1 MSPKTSK
8 SGEFASIKIIGSGL
22 IGTSIGLALANE
34 GVSVEMA
41 DIDPKAA
48 RLANDLM
55 ANPAPTPRPEI
66 VLYAG
71 PSSGLK
77 TALESEFQ
85 VNSALKFIDIGS
97 VKTKSLLEISESM
110 IPTRQFLATHPMA
123 GREVGGAQ
131 SARADLFQSRSWIYM
146 PNDLLGSPVDP
157 DLVAAGLWLIQTL
170 GATPVAMTAEKH
182 DRAVA
187 LVSHLPQVAASLL
200 AAQLRKADPEA
211 LDLAGAGL
219 RDTTRIAASNAA
231 LWDEILS
238 SNSNELLPL
247 LINLQSDLA
256 TFIERLGASDSVSDL
271 IEAGNQGRAKIPGK
285 HGGAAREYALLPVV
299 IEDKPG
305 QLASLFDE
313 CANAKV
319 NVEDLTIEH
328 SPGQFTGL
336 ITLALSAKDA
346 EILQAHLTKSGWSVH
361 APR

>member
-1 MSPKTSK
+1 MSPKTPQ

-22 IGTSIGLALANE
+22 IGTSIGLALANK

-48 RLANDLM
+48 KLANDLV
-55 ANPAPTPRPEI
+55 ACAAVASPEI
-66 VLYAG
+66 ILYAG

-77 TALESEFQ
+77 SCLESEFKM
-85 VNSALKFIDIGS
+85 NKDLKFIDIGS
-97 VKTKSLLEISESM
+97 VKTKSLLDVSESD

-131 SARADLFQSRSWIYM
+131 SARGDLFQSRSWIYM
-146 PNDLLGSPVDP
+146 PTDLEGAPIDP
-157 DLVAAGLWLIQTL
+157 DLIAAGLWLIQTL
-170 GATPVAMTAEKH
+170 GASPVAMSAERH

-187 LVSHLPQVAASLL
+187 LVSHLPQVIASLL
-200 AAQLRKADPEA
+200 AAQLLNAESEL

-219 RDTTRIAASNAA
+219 RDTTRIAASSPA

-238 SNSNELLPL
+238 SNSSELLPL
-247 LINLQSDLA
+247 LINLHSDLGA
-256 TFIERLGASDSVSDL
+256 FIERLGASASVSDL
-271 IEAGNQGRAKIPGK
+271 IERGNQGRSKIPGK

-305 QLASLFDE
+305 QLAALFDE
-313 CANAKV
+313 CASAKV

-346 EILQAHLTKSGWSVH
+346 QTLQAHLTNSGWSVH

>member
-1 MSPKTSK
+1 MSANTPQN
-8 SGEFASIKIIGSGL
+8 GEFASIKIIGSGL
-22 IGTSIGLALANE
+22 IGTSIGLALTNK
-34 GVSVEMA
+34 GVCVEMA

-48 RLANDLM
+48 KLANDLM
-55 ANPAPTPRPEI
+55 ASAPAAVPEI

-77 TALESEFQ
+77 SALESEFK
-85 VNSALKFIDIGS
+85 VNKALKFIDIGS
-97 VKTKSLLEISESM
+97 VKTKSLLEVSQSS
-110 IPTRQFLATHPMA
+110 IPTGQFLATHPMA

-131 SARADLFQSRSWIYM
+131 SARGDLFQSRSWIYM
-146 PNDLLGSPVDP
+146 PVDLDGSPVDA
-157 DLVAAGLWLIQTL
+157 DLVAAGLWMIQTL
-170 GATPVAMTAEKH
+170 GASPVAMTAEKH

-187 LVSHLPQVAASLL
+187 LVSHLPQVTATLL
-200 AAQLRKADPEA
+200 AAQLRGADPQL

-219 RDTTRIAASNAA
+219 RDTTRIAASSAA

-238 SNSNELLPL
+238 SNSAELLPL
-247 LINLQSDLA
+247 LINLQSDLE
-256 TFIERLGASDSVSDL
+256 TFIERLRGSATISDL

-305 QLASLFDE
+305 QLAALFDE
-313 CANAKV
+313 CASAKV

-346 EILQAHLTKSGWSVH
+346 ESLQAHLTKSGWSVH

>member
-1 MSPKTSK
+1 MSPKTPT

-22 IGTSIGLALANE
+22 IGTSIGLALANK

-41 DIDPKAA
+41 DIDPRAA
-48 RLANDLM
+48 KLANDLV
-55 ANPAPTPRPEI
+55 ACATVASPEVI
-66 VLYAG
+66 LYAG

-77 TALESEFQ
+77 SCLESEFKM
-85 VNSALKFIDIGS
+85 NKHLKFIDIGS
-97 VKTKSLLEISESM
+97 VKTKSLLDISEST

-131 SARADLFQSRSWIYM
+131 SARGDLFQSRSWIYM
-146 PNDLLGSPVDP
+146 PTDLEGTPVDP
-157 DLVAAGLWLIQTL
+157 DLVAAGLWLIETL
-170 GATPVAMTAEKH
+170 GASPVAMSAQRH

-187 LVSHLPQVAASLL
+187 LVSHLPQVTASLL
-200 AAQLRKADPEA
+200 AAQLLNVETEL

-219 RDTTRIAASNAA
+219 RDTTRIAASSPA

-238 SNSNELLPL
+238 SNSSELLPL
-247 LINLQSDLA
+247 LINLQSDLGA
-256 TFIERLGASDSVSDL
+256 FIARLGASASVSDL
-271 IEAGNQGRAKIPGK
+271 IERGNQGRSKIPGK

-305 QLASLFDE
+305 QLAALFDE
-313 CANAKV
+313 CASAKV

-346 EILQAHLTKSGWSVH
+346 QTLQAHLTNSGWSVH

>member
-1 MSPKTSK
+1 MSPKSPEN
-8 SGEFASIKIIGSGL
+8 GQFASIKIIGSGL
-22 IGTSIGLALANE
+22 IGTSIGLALANK
-34 GVSVEMA
+34 GISVEMA
-41 DIDPKAA
+41 DMDPKAA
-48 RLANDLM
+48 KLANDLVASVAA
-55 ANPAPTPRPEI
+55 ANPEI
-66 VLYAG
+66 ILYAG

-77 TALESEFQ
+77 SALESEFK
-85 VNSALKFIDIGS
+85 VNSASKFIDIGS
-97 VKTKSLLEISESM
+97 VKTKSLLEVSRSLV
-110 IPTRQFLATHPMA
+110 PTRQFLATHPMA

-146 PNDLLGSPVDP
+146 PSDLEGAPVEP
-157 DLVAAGLWLIQTL
+157 DLIAAGLWLIQTL
-170 GATPVAMTAEKH
+170 GASPVAMSAEKH

-187 LVSHLPQVAASLL
+187 LVSHLPQVTASLL
-200 AAQLRKADPEA
+200 AAQLMDADSEL

-238 SNSNELLPL
+238 ANSTEILPL
-247 LINLQSDLA
+247 LINLQSDLGA
-256 TFIERLGASDSVSDL
+256 FINRLGSSESVNDL

-305 QLASLFDE
+305 QLAALFDE
-313 CANAKV
+313 CASAKV

-346 EILQAHLTKSGWSVH
+346 QILQDHLTKSGWSVH
-361 APR
+361 SPR

>member
-1 MSPKTSK
+1 MSANTPKN
-8 SGEFASIKIIGSGL
+8 GEFASIKIIGSGL
-22 IGTSIGLALANE
+22 IGTSIGLALTNK
-34 GVSVEMA
+34 GVCVEMA

-48 RLANDLM
+48 KLANDLM
-55 ANPAPTPRPEI
+55 ASAPAAVPEI

-77 TALESEFQ
+77 TALESEFK
-85 VNSALKFIDIGS
+85 VNKASKFIDIGS
-97 VKTKSLLEISESM
+97 VKTKSLLEVSQSS
-110 IPTRQFLATHPMA
+110 IPTGQFLATHPMA

-131 SARADLFQSRSWIYM
+131 SARGDLFQSRSWIYM
-146 PNDLLGSPVDP
+146 PVDLDGSPVDA
-157 DLVAAGLWLIQTL
+157 DLVAAGLWMIQTL
-170 GATPVAMTAEKH
+170 GASPVAMTAEKH

-187 LVSHLPQVAASLL
+187 LVSHLPQVTATLL
-200 AAQLRKADPEA
+200 AAQLRGADPQL

-219 RDTTRIAASNAA
+219 RDTTRIAASSAA

-238 SNSNELLPL
+238 SNSAELLPL
-247 LINLQSDLA
+247 LINLQSDLE
-256 TFIERLGASDSVSDL
+256 TFIERLRGSATISDL

-305 QLASLFDE
+305 QLAALFDE
-313 CANAKV
+313 CASAKV

-346 EILQAHLTKSGWSVH
+346 QVLQDHLTKSGWSVH

>member
-1 MSPKTSK
+1 MSPKTPQ

-22 IGTSIGLALANE
+22 IGTSIGLALANK

-48 RLANDLM
+48 KLANDLV
-55 ANPAPTPRPEI
+55 ACAAVASPEI
-66 VLYAG
+66 ILYAG

-77 TALESEFQ
+77 SCLESEFKM
-85 VNSALKFIDIGS
+85 NKHLKFIDIGS
-97 VKTKSLLEISESM
+97 VKTKSLLDVSESD

-131 SARADLFQSRSWIYM
+131 SARGDLFQSRSWIYM
-146 PNDLLGSPVDP
+146 PIDLEGVPVDP
-157 DLVAAGLWLIQTL
+157 DLIAAGLWLIQTL
-170 GATPVAMTAEKH
+170 GATPVAMSAQRH

-187 LVSHLPQVAASLL
+187 LVSHLPQVMASLL
-200 AAQLRKADPEA
+200 AAQLLNAQSEL

-219 RDTTRIAASNAA
+219 RDTTRIAASSPA

-238 SNSNELLPL
+238 SNSSELLPL
-247 LINLQSDLA
+247 LINLQSDLG
-256 TFIERLGASDSVSDL
+256 TFIARLGASASVSDL
-271 IEAGNQGRAKIPGK
+271 IERGNQGRSKIPGK

-305 QLASLFDE
+305 QLAALFDE
-313 CANAKV
+313 CASAKV
-319 NVEDLTIEH
+319 NVEDLSIEH

-346 EILQAHLTKSGWSVH
+346 QVLQAHLTNSGWSVH

>member
-1 MSPKTSK
+1 MSNK
-8 SGEFASIKIIGSGL
+8 SSQSGQFSSIKIIGSGL
-22 IGTSIGLALANE
+22 IGTSIGLALANK

-48 RLANDLM
+48 KLANDLV
-55 ANPAPTPRPEI
+55 ASTPAAAPEI

-77 TALESEFQ
+77 SALQSEFK
-85 VNSALKFIDIGS
+85 VNSASKFIDIGS
-97 VKTKSLLEISESM
+97 VKTKSLLEVSQSAV
-110 IPTRQFLATHPMA
+110 PTRQFLATHPMA

-131 SARADLFQSRSWIYM
+131 SARADLFQSRSWIYV
-146 PNDLLGSPVDP
+146 PTDLDGTPVEP
-157 DLVAAGLWLIQTL
+157 DLVSAGLWLIETL
-170 GATPVAMTAEKH
+170 GASAVAMSADKH

-187 LVSHLPQVAASLL
+187 LVSHLPQVTASLL
-200 AAQLRKADPEA
+200 AAQLMDADSEL

-219 RDTTRIAASNAA
+219 RDTTRIAASNSA
-231 LWDEILS
+231 LWDEILN
-238 SNSNELLPL
+238 SNSDQILPL
-247 LINLQSDLA
+247 LINLQSDLGSL
-256 TFIERLGASDSVSDL
+256 IDRLASSASVKDL

-305 QLASLFDE
+305 QLAALFDE

-346 EILQAHLTKSGWSVH
+346 QILQDHLIKSGWSVH
-361 APR
+361 SPR

>member
-1 MSPKTSK
+1 MSPKTPQ

-22 IGTSIGLALANE
+22 IGTSIGLALANK

-48 RLANDLM
+48 KLANDLV
-55 ANPAPTPRPEI
+55 ACAAVASPEI
-66 VLYAG
+66 ILYAG

-77 TALESEFQ
+77 SCLESEFKM
-85 VNSALKFIDIGS
+85 NKDLKFIDIGS
-97 VKTKSLLEISESM
+97 VKTKSLLDVSESD

-131 SARADLFQSRSWIYM
+131 SARGDLFQSRSWIYM
-146 PNDLLGSPVDP
+146 PTDLEGAPIDP
-157 DLVAAGLWLIQTL
+157 DLIAAGLWLIQTL
-170 GATPVAMTAEKH
+170 GASPVAMSAERH

-187 LVSHLPQVAASLL
+187 LVSHLPQVMASLL
-200 AAQLRKADPEA
+200 AAQLLNAESEL

-219 RDTTRIAASNAA
+219 RDTTRIAASSPA

-238 SNSNELLPL
+238 SNSSELLPL
-247 LINLQSDLA
+247 LINLQSDLG
-256 TFIERLGASDSVSDL
+256 TFIARLSTSASVSDL
-271 IEAGNQGRAKIPGK
+271 IERGNQGRSKIPGK

-305 QLASLFDE
+305 QLAALFDE
-313 CANAKV
+313 CASAEV

-346 EILQAHLTKSGWSVH
+346 QTLQVHLTNSGWSVH

>member
-1 MSPKTSK
+1 MSNK
-8 SGEFASIKIIGSGL
+8 SSQSGQFSSIKIIGSGL
-22 IGTSIGLALANE
+22 IGTSIGLALANK

-48 RLANDLM
+48 KLANDLV
-55 ANPAPTPRPEI
+55 ASAPAAAPEI

-77 TALESEFQ
+77 SALESEFK
-85 VNSALKFIDIGS
+85 VNSASKFIDIGS
-97 VKTKSLLEISESM
+97 VKTKSLLEVSQSS
-110 IPTRQFLATHPMA
+110 IPTGQFLATHPMA

-131 SARADLFQSRSWIYM
+131 SARGDLFQSRSWIYM
-146 PNDLLGSPVDP
+146 PVDLDGSPVDA
-157 DLVAAGLWLIQTL
+157 DLVAAGLWMIQAL
-170 GATPVAMTAEKH
+170 GASPVAMTAEKH

-187 LVSHLPQVAASLL
+187 LVSHLPQVTASLL
-200 AAQLRKADPEA
+200 AAQLRGADPQL

-219 RDTTRIAASNAA
+219 RDTTRIAASSAA

-238 SNSNELLPL
+238 SNSAELLPL
-247 LINLQSDLA
+247 LINLQSDLE
-256 TFIERLGASDSVSDL
+256 TFIERLRGSATISDL

-305 QLASLFDE
+305 QLAALFDE
-313 CANAKV
+313 CASAKV

-346 EILQAHLTKSGWSVH
+346 QVLQDHLTKSGWSVH

>member
-1 MSPKTSK
+1 MRPKTPQD
-8 SGEFASIKIIGSGL
+8 GEFASIKIIGSGL
-22 IGTSIGLALANE
+22 IGTSIGLALANK
-34 GVSVEMA
+34 GVCVEMA

-48 RLANDLM
+48 KLANDLM
-55 ANPAPTPRPEI
+55 ASAPAAVPEI

-77 TALESEFQ
+77 TALESEFK
-85 VNSALKFIDIGS
+85 VNKASKFIDIGS
-97 VKTKSLLEISESM
+97 VKTKSLLEVSQSS
-110 IPTRQFLATHPMA
+110 IPTGQFLATHPMA

-131 SARADLFQSRSWIYM
+131 SARGDLFQSRSWIYM
-146 PNDLLGSPVDP
+146 PVDLDGSPVDA
-157 DLVAAGLWLIQTL
+157 DLVAAGLWMIQTL
-170 GATPVAMTAEKH
+170 GASPVAMTAEKH

-187 LVSHLPQVAASLL
+187 LVSHLPQVTATLL
-200 AAQLRKADPEA
+200 AAQLRGADPQL

-219 RDTTRIAASNAA
+219 RDTTRIAASSAA

-238 SNSNELLPL
+238 SNSAELLPL
-247 LINLQSDLA
+247 LINLQSDLE
-256 TFIERLGASDSVSDL
+256 TFIERLRGSATISDL

-305 QLASLFDE
+305 QLAALFDE
-313 CANAKV
+313 CASAKV

-346 EILQAHLTKSGWSVH
+346 QVLQDHLTKSGWSVH

>member
-1 MSPKTSK
+1 MSPKTPQ

-22 IGTSIGLALANE
+22 IGTSIGLALANK

-48 RLANDLM
+48 KLANDLM
-55 ANPAPTPRPEI
+55 ASAPVEQPEI

-77 TALESEFQ
+77 SALESEFM
-85 VNSALKFIDIGS
+85 VNNALKFIDIGS
-97 VKTKSLLEISESM
+97 VKTKSLLEVSQSS
-110 IPTRQFLATHPMA
+110 IPTERFLATHPMA

-131 SARADLFQSRSWIYM
+131 SARADLFQSRNWIYM
-146 PNDLLGSPVDP
+146 PAGLDGSPVDA
-157 DLVAAGLWLIQTL
+157 DLIAAGLWMIQAL
-170 GATPVAMTAEKH
+170 GASPVSMTAENH

-187 LVSHLPQVAASLL
+187 LVSHLPQVTASLL
-200 AAQLRKADPEA
+200 AAQLRGADSKL

-219 RDTTRIAASNAA
+219 RDTTRIAASSAA

-238 SNSNELLPL
+238 SNSAELLPL
-247 LINLQSDLA
+247 LISLQSDLA
-256 TFIERLGASDSVSDL
+256 TFIERLGVSASVSDL

-305 QLASLFDE
+305 QLAALFDE
-313 CANAKV
+313 CASAKV

-346 EILQAHLTKSGWSVH
+346 QILQAHLTKSGWSVH

>member
-1 MSPKTSK
+1 MSPKTPQ

-22 IGTSIGLALANE
+22 IGTSIGLALANK

-48 RLANDLM
+48 KLANDLV
-55 ANPAPTPRPEI
+55 ACAAVATPEI
-66 VLYAG
+66 ILYAG

-77 TALESEFQ
+77 SCLESEFK
-85 VNSALKFIDIGS
+85 VNRHLKFIDIGS
-97 VKTKSLLEISESM
+97 VKTKSLLDVLESDV
-110 IPTRQFLATHPMA
+110 PTRQFLATHPMA

-131 SARADLFQSRSWIYM
+131 SARGDLFQSRSWIYM
-146 PNDLLGSPVDP
+146 PIDLEGVPVDP
-157 DLVAAGLWLIQTL
+157 DLIAAGLWLIQTL
-170 GATPVAMTAEKH
+170 GATPVAMSAKRH

-187 LVSHLPQVAASLL
+187 LVSHLPQVMASLL
-200 AAQLRKADPEA
+200 AAQLLNAESEL

-219 RDTTRIAASNAA
+219 RDTTRIAASSPA

-238 SNSNELLPL
+238 SNSSELLPL
-247 LINLQSDLA
+247 LINLQSDLGA
-256 TFIERLGASDSVSDL
+256 FIARLGASASVSDL
-271 IEAGNQGRAKIPGK
+271 MERGNQGRSKIPGK

-305 QLASLFDE
+305 QLAALFDE
-313 CANAKV
+313 CASAKV

-346 EILQAHLTKSGWSVH
+346 QVLQAHLTNSGWSVH

>member
-1 MSPKTSK
+1 MSANTPQN
-8 SGEFASIKIIGSGL
+8 GEFASIKIIGSGL
-22 IGTSIGLALANE
+22 IGTSIGLALTNK
-34 GVSVEMA
+34 GVCVEMA

-48 RLANDLM
+48 KLANDLM
-55 ANPAPTPRPEI
+55 ASAPAAVPEI

-77 TALESEFQ
+77 TALESEFK
-85 VNSALKFIDIGS
+85 VNKALKFIDIGS
-97 VKTKSLLEISESM
+97 VKTKSLLEVSQSS
-110 IPTRQFLATHPMA
+110 IPTGQFLATHPMA

-131 SARADLFQSRSWIYM
+131 SARGDLFQSRSWIYM
-146 PNDLLGSPVDP
+146 PVDLDGSPVDA
-157 DLVAAGLWLIQTL
+157 DLVAAGLWMIQTL
-170 GATPVAMTAEKH
+170 GASPVAMTAEKH

-187 LVSHLPQVAASLL
+187 LVSHLPQVTATLL
-200 AAQLRKADPEA
+200 AAQLRGADPQL

-219 RDTTRIAASNAA
+219 RDTTRIAASSAA

-238 SNSNELLPL
+238 SNSAELLPL
-247 LINLQSDLA
+247 LINLQSDLE
-256 TFIERLGASDSVSDL
+256 TFIERLRGSATISDL

-305 QLASLFDE
+305 QFAALFDE
-313 CANAKV
+313 CASAKV

-346 EILQAHLTKSGWSVH
+346 QVLQDHLTKSGWSVH

>member
-1 MSPKTSK
+1 MSPKTPQ

-22 IGTSIGLALANE
+22 IGTSIGLALANK

-48 RLANDLM
+48 KLANDLV
-55 ANPAPTPRPEI
+55 ACAAVASPEI
-66 VLYAG
+66 ILYAG

-77 TALESEFQ
+77 SCLESEFKM
-85 VNSALKFIDIGS
+85 NKHLKFIDIGS
-97 VKTKSLLEISESM
+97 VKTKSLLDVSESD

-131 SARADLFQSRSWIYM
+131 SARGDLFQSRSWIYM
-146 PNDLLGSPVDP
+146 PIDLEGVPVDP
-157 DLVAAGLWLIQTL
+157 DLIAAGLWLIQTL
-170 GATPVAMTAEKH
+170 GATPVAMSAQRH

-187 LVSHLPQVAASLL
+187 LVSHLPQVTASLL
-200 AAQLRKADPEA
+200 AAQLLNAESEL

-219 RDTTRIAASNAA
+219 RDTTRIAASSPA

-238 SNSNELLPL
+238 SNSSELLPL
-247 LINLQSDLA
+247 LINLQSDLG
-256 TFIERLGASDSVSDL
+256 TFIARLGASASVSDL
-271 IEAGNQGRAKIPGK
+271 IERGNQGRSKIPGK

-305 QLASLFDE
+305 QLAALFDE
-313 CANAKV
+313 CASAKV

-346 EILQAHLTKSGWSVH
+346 QVLQVHLTNSGWSVH

>member
-1 MSPKTSK
+1 MSPKSPEN
-8 SGEFASIKIIGSGL
+8 GQFASIKIIGSGL
-22 IGTSIGLALANE
+22 IGTSIGLALANK
-34 GVSVEMA
+34 GISVEMA

-48 RLANDLM
+48 KLANDLVASVAA
-55 ANPAPTPRPEI
+55 ANPEI

-77 TALESEFQ
+77 SALESEFR
-85 VNSALKFIDIGS
+85 VNSASKFIDIGS
-97 VKTKSLLEISESM
+97 VKTKSLLEVSRSLV
-110 IPTRQFLATHPMA
+110 PTRQFLATHPMA

-146 PNDLLGSPVDP
+146 PSDLEGAPVEP
-157 DLVAAGLWLIQTL
+157 DLIAAGLWLIQTL
-170 GATPVAMTAEKH
+170 GASPVAMGAEKH

-187 LVSHLPQVAASLL
+187 LVSHLPQVTASLL
-200 AAQLRKADPEA
+200 AAQLMDADSEL

-238 SNSNELLPL
+238 ANSAEILPL
-247 LINLQSDLA
+247 LINLQSDLGA
-256 TFIERLGASDSVSDL
+256 FINRLGSSESVNDL

-285 HGGAAREYALLPVV
+285 HGGVAREYALLPVV

-305 QLASLFDE
+305 QLAALFDE
-313 CANAKV
+313 CASAKV

-346 EILQAHLTKSGWSVH
+346 QILQDHLTKSGWSVH
-361 APR
+361 SPR

>member
-1 MSPKTSK
+1 MSPKTPT

-22 IGTSIGLALANE
+22 IGTSIGLALANK

-41 DIDPKAA
+41 DIDPRAA
-48 RLANDLM
+48 KLANDLV
-55 ANPAPTPRPEI
+55 ACATVASPEVI
-66 VLYAG
+66 LYAG

-77 TALESEFQ
+77 SCLESEFKM
-85 VNSALKFIDIGS
+85 NKHLKFIDIGS
-97 VKTKSLLEISESM
+97 VKTKSLLDISEST

-131 SARADLFQSRSWIYM
+131 SARGDLFQSRSWIYM
-146 PNDLLGSPVDP
+146 PTDLEGTPVDP
-157 DLVAAGLWLIQTL
+157 DLVAAGLWLIETL
-170 GATPVAMTAEKH
+170 GASPVAMSADKH

-187 LVSHLPQVAASLL
+187 LVSHLPQVTASLL
-200 AAQLRKADPEA
+200 AAQLLNAESEL

-219 RDTTRIAASNAA
+219 RDTTRIAASSPA

-238 SNSNELLPL
+238 SNSSELLPL

-256 TFIERLGASDSVSDL
+256 AFIARLGASASVSDL
-271 IEAGNQGRAKIPGK
+271 IERGNQGRSKIPGK

-305 QLASLFDE
+305 QLAALFDE
-313 CANAKV
+313 CASAEV

-346 EILQAHLTKSGWSVH
+346 QTLQAHLTNSGWSVH

>member
-1 MSPKTSK
+1 MRPKTPQD
-8 SGEFASIKIIGSGL
+8 GEFASIKIIGSGL
-22 IGTSIGLALANE
+22 IGTSIGLALASK
-34 GVSVEMA
+34 GVRVEMA

-48 RLANDLM
+48 KLANDLM
-55 ANPAPTPRPEI
+55 ASALAALPEI

-77 TALESEFQ
+77 TALESEFK
-85 VNSALKFIDIGS
+85 VNKASKFIDIGS
-97 VKTKSLLEISESM
+97 VKTKSLLEVSQSS
-110 IPTRQFLATHPMA
+110 IPTGQFLATHPMA

-131 SARADLFQSRSWIYM
+131 SARGDLFQSRSWIYM
-146 PNDLLGSPVDP
+146 PVDLDGSPVDA
-157 DLVAAGLWLIQTL
+157 DLVAAGLWMIQTL
-170 GATPVAMTAEKH
+170 GASPVAMTAEKH

-187 LVSHLPQVAASLL
+187 LVSHLPQVTASLL
-200 AAQLRKADPEA
+200 AAQLRGADPQL

-219 RDTTRIAASNAA
+219 RDTTRIAASSAA

-238 SNSNELLPL
+238 SNSAELLPL
-247 LINLQSDLA
+247 LISLQSDLA
-256 TFIERLGASDSVSDL
+256 IFIQRLGASASVSDL

-305 QLASLFDE
+305 QLAALVSE
-313 CANAKV
+313 CAKANV
-319 NVEDLTIEH
+319 NIEDLTIEH

-336 ITLALSAKDA
+336 ITLALSKSDA
-346 EILQAHLTKSGWSVH
+346 QVLSAHLIGSGWNVH

>member
-1 MSPKTSK
+1 MPPKSP
-8 SGEFASIKIIGSGL
+8 GNGQFASIKIIGSGL
-22 IGTSIGLALANE
+22 IGTSIGLALANK
-34 GVSVEMA
+34 GINVEMA

-48 RLANDLM
+48 KLANDLVASVAA
-55 ANPAPTPRPEI
+55 ANPEI
-66 VLYAG
+66 ILYAG

-77 TALESEFQ
+77 SALESEFK
-85 VNSALKFIDIGS
+85 VNSASKFIDIGS
-97 VKTKSLLEISESM
+97 VKTKSLLEVSRSLV
-110 IPTRQFLATHPMA
+110 PTRQFLATHPMA

-131 SARADLFQSRSWIYM
+131 SARADLFQSRNWIYM
-146 PNDLLGSPVDP
+146 PTDLEGAPVEP
-157 DLVAAGLWLIQTL
+157 DLIAAGLWLIQTL
-170 GATPVAMTAEKH
+170 GASPVAMSAEKH

-187 LVSHLPQVAASLL
+187 LVSHLPQVTASLL
-200 AAQLRKADPEA
+200 AAQLMDADSEL

-238 SNSNELLPL
+238 ANSTEILPL
-247 LINLQSDLA
+247 LINLQSDLGA
-256 TFIERLGASDSVSDL
+256 FIDRLGSSESVNDL

-305 QLASLFDE
+305 QLAALFDE
-313 CANAKV
+313 CASAKV

-336 ITLALSAKDA
+336 ITLALSNKDA
-346 EILQAHLTKSGWSVH
+346 QILQDHLTKSGWSVH
-361 APR
+361 SPR

>member
-1 MSPKTSK
+1 MPPKSP
-8 SGEFASIKIIGSGL
+8 GNGQFASIKIIGSGL
-22 IGTSIGLALANE
+22 IGTSIGLALANK
-34 GVSVEMA
+34 GINVEMA

-48 RLANDLM
+48 KLANDLVASVAA
-55 ANPAPTPRPEI
+55 ANPEI
-66 VLYAG
+66 ILYAG

-77 TALESEFQ
+77 SALESEFK
-85 VNSALKFIDIGS
+85 VNSASKFIDIGS
-97 VKTKSLLEISESM
+97 VKTKSLLEVSKSLV
-110 IPTRQFLATHPMA
+110 PTRQLLATHPMA

-131 SARADLFQSRSWIYM
+131 SARADLFQSRNWIYM
-146 PNDLLGSPVDP
+146 PTDLEGAPVEP
-157 DLVAAGLWLIQTL
+157 DLIAAGLWLIQTL
-170 GATPVAMTAEKH
+170 GASPVAMSAEKH

-187 LVSHLPQVAASLL
+187 LVSHLPQVTASLL
-200 AAQLRKADPEA
+200 AAQLIDADSEL

-238 SNSNELLPL
+238 ANSAEILPL
-247 LINLQSDLA
+247 LINLQSDLGA
-256 TFIERLGASDSVSDL
+256 FIDRLGSSESVNDL

-305 QLASLFDE
+305 QLAALFDE
-313 CANAKV
+313 CSSAKV

-336 ITLALSAKDA
+336 ITLALSTKDA
-346 EILQAHLTKSGWSVH
+346 QILQDHLTKSGWSVH
-361 APR
+361 SPR

>member
-1 MSPKTSK
+1 MPPKSP
-8 SGEFASIKIIGSGL
+8 GNGQFASIKIIGSGL
-22 IGTSIGLALANE
+22 IGTSIGLALANK
-34 GVSVEMA
+34 GINVEMA

-48 RLANDLM
+48 KLANDLVASVAA
-55 ANPAPTPRPEI
+55 ANPEI
-66 VLYAG
+66 ILYAG

-77 TALESEFQ
+77 SALESEFK
-85 VNSALKFIDIGS
+85 VNSASKFIDIGS
-97 VKTKSLLEISESM
+97 VKTKSLLEVSRSLV
-110 IPTRQFLATHPMA
+110 PTRQFLATHPMA

-146 PNDLLGSPVDP
+146 PSDLEGAPVEP
-157 DLVAAGLWLIQTL
+157 DLIAAGLWLIQTL
-170 GATPVAMTAEKH
+170 GASPVAMSAEKH

-187 LVSHLPQVAASLL
+187 LVSHLPQVTASLL
-200 AAQLRKADPEA
+200 AAQLMDADSEL

-238 SNSNELLPL
+238 ANSAEILPL
-247 LINLQSDLA
+247 LINLQSDLGA
-256 TFIERLGASDSVSDL
+256 FIDRLGSSESVNDL

-305 QLASLFDE
+305 QLAALFDE
-313 CANAKV
+313 CASAKV

-336 ITLALSAKDA
+336 ITLALSTKDA
-346 EILQAHLTKSGWSVH
+346 QILQDHLTKSGWSVH
-361 APR
+361 SPR

>member
-1 MSPKTSK
+1 MSPKSPEN
-8 SGEFASIKIIGSGL
+8 GQFASIKIIGSGL
-22 IGTSIGLALANE
+22 IGTSIGLALANK
-34 GVSVEMA
+34 GISVEMA
-41 DIDPKAA
+41 DMDPKAA
-48 RLANDLM
+48 KLANDLVASVAA
-55 ANPAPTPRPEI
+55 ANPEI
-66 VLYAG
+66 ILYAG

-77 TALESEFQ
+77 SALESEFK
-85 VNSALKFIDIGS
+85 VNSASKFIDIGS
-97 VKTKSLLEISESM
+97 VKTKSLLEVSRSLV
-110 IPTRQFLATHPMA
+110 PTRQFLATHPMA

-146 PNDLLGSPVDP
+146 PSDLEGAPVEP
-157 DLVAAGLWLIQTL
+157 DLIAAGLWLIQTL
-170 GATPVAMTAEKH
+170 GASPVAMSAEKH

-187 LVSHLPQVAASLL
+187 LVSHLPQVTASLL
-200 AAQLRKADPEA
+200 AAQLMDADSEL

-238 SNSNELLPL
+238 ANSTEILPL
-247 LINLQSDLA
+247 LINLQSDLGA
-256 TFIERLGASDSVSDL
+256 FINRLGSSESVNDL

-305 QLASLFDE
+305 QLAALFDE
-313 CANAKV
+313 CASAKV

-336 ITLALSAKDA
+336 ITLAISAKDA
-346 EILQAHLTKSGWSVH
+346 QILQVHLTKSGWSVH
-361 APR
+361 SPR

>member
-1 MSPKTSK
+1 MSPKTPT

-22 IGTSIGLALANE
+22 IGTSIGLALANK

-41 DIDPKAA
+41 DIDPRAA
-48 RLANDLM
+48 KLANDLV
-55 ANPAPTPRPEI
+55 ACATVASPEVI
-66 VLYAG
+66 LYAG

-77 TALESEFQ
+77 SCLESEFKM
-85 VNSALKFIDIGS
+85 NKHLKFIDIGS
-97 VKTKSLLEISESM
+97 VKTKSLLDISEST

-131 SARADLFQSRSWIYM
+131 SARGDLFQSRSWIYM
-146 PNDLLGSPVDP
+146 PTDLEGTPVDP
-157 DLVAAGLWLIQTL
+157 DLVAAGLWLIETL
-170 GATPVAMTAEKH
+170 GASPVAMSAQRH

-187 LVSHLPQVAASLL
+187 LVSHLPQVMASLL
-200 AAQLRKADPEA
+200 AAQLLNFETEL

-219 RDTTRIAASNAA
+219 RDTTRIAASSPA

-238 SNSNELLPL
+238 SNSSELLPL
-247 LINLQSDLA
+247 LINLQSDLGA
-256 TFIERLGASDSVSDL
+256 FIARLSTSASVSDL
-271 IEAGNQGRAKIPGK
+271 IERGNQGRSKIPGK

-305 QLASLFDE
+305 QLAALFDE
-313 CANAKV
+313 CASAKV

-346 EILQAHLTKSGWSVH
+346 QTLQAHLTNSGWSVH

>member
-1 MSPKTSK
+1 MSLKTSK

-22 IGTSIGLALANE
+22 IGTSIGLALANK

-41 DIDPKAA
+41 DIDPSAA

-55 ANPAPTPRPEI
+55 SSVASATPEI

-71 PSSGLK
+71 PSSGLRS
-77 TALESEFQ
+77 ALESEFQ

-97 VKTKSLLEISESM
+97 VKTKSLLEMSGSVV
-110 IPTRQFLATHPMA
+110 PTRQFLATHPMA

-131 SARADLFQSRSWIYM
+131 SARADLFQSRSWIYI
-146 PNDLLGSPVDP
+146 PSDLDGSTVDP

-170 GATPVAMTAEKH
+170 GATPVAMTAERH

-187 LVSHLPQVAASLL
+187 LVSHLPQVTASLL
-200 AAQLRKADPEA
+200 AAQLRGADAQA

-219 RDTTRIAASNAA
+219 RDTTRIAGSTAA

-256 TFIERLGASDSVSDL
+256 IFIERLGASASVSDL

-313 CANAKV
+313 CASAKV

-346 EILQAHLTKSGWSVH
+346 EILQVHLTKSGWSVH